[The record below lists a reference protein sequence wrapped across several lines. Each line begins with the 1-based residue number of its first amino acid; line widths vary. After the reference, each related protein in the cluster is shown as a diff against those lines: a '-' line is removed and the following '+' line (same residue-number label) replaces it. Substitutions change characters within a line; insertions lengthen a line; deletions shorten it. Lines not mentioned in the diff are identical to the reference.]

1 MLIVDGYDEA
11 IIGQTSKGLVVYD
24 ASIIVSMLMEDDGMD
39 EEEAMEYFYYNID
52 GSYMGEETPIFVFLG
67 EIDV

>member
-1 MLIVDGYDEA
+1 MLIVNGYDAA
-11 IIGQTSKGLVVYD
+11 IIGRTTKGLAVYD
-24 ASIIVSMLMEDDGMD
+24 ASIIISMLMEDDGMD

-52 GSYMGEETPIFVFLG
+52 GAYMGEETPIFVFLG

>member
-1 MLIVDGYDEA
+1 MLIADGYNEA
-11 IIGQTSKGLVVYD
+11 IIGETTKGLAVYD
-24 ASIIVSMLMEDDGMD
+24 ASIIISMLMENDGMD

-67 EIDV
+67 EVDV

>member
-67 EIDV
+67 EVDV